1 MNQPLNFTLEE
12 IQTLLAMQD
21 ELNTYIHPEWKT
33 QNFDWSF
40 AIIDEVREIREH
52 LGWKWWKKGYQCGI
66 TEDNR
71 KQVQLEVIDI
81 LHFVLS
87 LALEAGTEPE
97 RVRAWIS
104 QSYGTYMVT
113 DMVPACTNMIF
124 LVSSESAD
132 YFEGWNDMACIAGLT
147 KEEVL
152 ETYIHKYIL
161 NKFRQ
166 DHGYK
171 NGTYCKSWKSEIVVG
186 DTTAAIYK
194 EDNEVLADLVQSR
207 KEYGLEVTNQE
218 GLYNDLKVLYNE
230 RLNK

>member
-1 MNQPLNFTLEE
+1 MSQPINFTLEE
-12 IQTLLAMQD
+12 IKTLLARQD
-21 ELNTYIHPEWKT
+21 ELNTYNHPEWKT
-33 QNFDWSF
+33 QNFDWGF

-52 LGWKWWKKGYQCGI
+52 LGWKWWKEGYQCGI
-66 TEDNR
+66 TEANR

-87 LALEAGTEPE
+87 LALEAHTSPE
-97 RVRAWIS
+97 KVREWINR
-104 QSYGTYMVT
+104 SYGSYSVT
-113 DMVPACTNMIF
+113 DMVAACTNMIF

-132 YFEGWNDMACIAGLT
+132 YFEGWNDMASIAGLS

-152 ETYIHKYIL
+152 ETYIQKFVL

-171 NGTYCKSWKSEIVVG
+171 DGTYQKHWRCDVTGEGKEVER
-186 DTTAAIYK
+186 
-194 EDNEVLADLVQSR
+194 EDNEWLATVVNTR
-207 KEYGLEVTNQE
+207 KLLEQVTTNQE
-218 GLYNDLKVLYNE
+218 GLYNDLKVLYNG

>member
-33 QNFDWSF
+33 QNFDWGF
-40 AIIDEVREIREH
+40 AIIDEVCEIREH
-52 LGWKWWKKGYQCGI
+52 LGWKWWKEGYQCGI
-66 TEDNR
+66 TEANR

-87 LALEAGTEPE
+87 LALEARIGPE
-97 RVRAWIS
+97 RVRDWIS
-104 QSYGTYMVT
+104 QSYGSYTVT
-113 DMVPACTNMIF
+113 DMVMACTSMIF
-124 LVSSESAD
+124 LVSCESAD
-132 YFEGWNDMACIAGLT
+132 YFEGWNDLAVSVDLT

-152 ETYIHKYIL
+152 ETYIQKFVL

-171 NGTYCKSWKSEIVVG
+171 DGTYYKTWKSEITIGGATVPV
-186 DTTAAIYK
+186 YK
-194 EDNEVLADLVQSR
+194 EDNEVLADLIQSR

-218 GLYNDLKVLYNE
+218 GLYNELLTLYNT